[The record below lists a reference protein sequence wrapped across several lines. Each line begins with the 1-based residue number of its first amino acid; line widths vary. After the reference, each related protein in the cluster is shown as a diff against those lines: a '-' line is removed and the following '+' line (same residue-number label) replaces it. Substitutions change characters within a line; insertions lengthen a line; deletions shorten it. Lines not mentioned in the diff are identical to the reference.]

1 MRILVVEDEQRLAR
15 ALKRGL
21 EREGYAV
28 DAVFTG
34 EDAEMELEVDG
45 EEYDLVI
52 LDLMLPGIDGVQVC
66 RDLRAKAIA
75 IPVLMLTARDATRD
89 KVLGMDSGADDYLV
103 KPFAFEE
110 LLARIRMLLRRPP
123 VLLPAK
129 LSVGELAL
137 DPARRRVT
145 RGGREIA
152 LTAKEFGVLE
162 VLMRNAG
169 QVLSREQIMA
179 HVWDSQFD
187 SFSNVVDVHVK
198 NLRKKIDHARGKS
211 LVETVREVGYRLK
224 A

>member
-1 MRILVVEDEQRLAR
+1 MRILVVEDERRLAA

-34 EDAEMELEVDG
+34 EDAEAELEVG
-45 EEYDLVI
+45 REEYDLVI
-52 LDLMLPGIDGVQVC
+52 LDVMLPGIDGVQVC
-66 RDLRAKAIA
+66 RDLRAKTIA

>member
-1 MRILVVEDEQRLAR
+1 MRILIVEDERRLAE

-21 EREGYAV
+21 GREGYAV
-28 DAVFTG
+28 DTLFTG
-34 EDAEMELEVDG
+34 EDAELELEADH

-52 LDLMLPGIDGVQVC
+52 LDVMLPGIDGVQVC
-66 RDLRAKAIA
+66 RDLRAKRIS
-75 IPVLMLTARDATRD
+75 IPILMLTARDSTRD

-123 VLLPAK
+123 VLLPAQ
-129 LSVGELAL
+129 LAVGDLVL
-137 DPARRRVT
+137 DPTQRRVT
-145 RGGREIA
+145 RGHKEIA
-152 LTAKEFGVLE
+152 LTAKEFALLE
-162 VLMRNAG
+162 LLMRNAG

-179 HVWDSQFD
+179 HVWEAGFD

-198 NLRKKIDHARGKS
+198 NLRKKIDHGRGDS
-211 LVETVREVGYRLK
+211 LLQTVRGLGYRLK